1 MGRSPQKLFMKE
13 QAKRFLSMLGIYHP
27 LQSTYRRTIDFFRK
41 QYYRISYGKWKGRG
55 YRCNFCG
62 SQYEKFVPEYPS
74 PNTSKPIREY
84 KVIAGYGK
92 DVLCPN
98 CLSKNRER
106 LLKAVFEKLLPMSGQ
121 MLHFSPEKLLFQ
133 YLQTKGAVT
142 SADLMPGFYRTIDQ
156 SIDFADATQLPY
168 GNERFDWVI
177 ANHILEHIP
186 NDRKAM
192 SEMFRV
198 LRKGG
203 AAVLQVP
210 YSETLPN
217 TIEEPD
223 INDPERQEQLFGQ
236 RDHVRIYAL
245 QDYLARLESV
255 GFEVRVI
262 SAEELSQFRDLA
274 IQENESVI
282 LGYKK

>member
-1 MGRSPQKLFMKE
+1 MKE
-13 QAKRFLSMLGIYHP
+13 LAKRFLSMLGIYHP
-27 LQSTYRRTIDFFRK
+27 LQSGYRAMIDFFRK
-41 QYYRISYGKWKGRG
+41 QHYRIRYRKWKGRG

-74 PNTSKPIREY
+74 ANTRKPIVDHH
-84 KVIAGYGK
+84 VIAGYAEHA
-92 DVLCPN
+92 LCPG

-106 LLKAVFEKLLPMSGQ
+106 LVKAVFENLVPISGQ
-121 MLHFSPEKLLFQ
+121 ILHFSPEKNLFRF
-133 YLQTKGAVT
+133 LQTKGTVT
-142 SADLMPGFYRTIDQ
+142 SADLMPGFYRNIDQ
-156 SIDFADATQLPY
+156 AIQFADATQLPY
-168 GNERFDWVI
+168 AHERFDWVI

-186 NDRKAM
+186 DDRKAM

-203 AAVLQVP
+203 TALLQVP

-217 TIEEPD
+217 SIEEPD
-223 INDPERQEQLFGQ
+223 INDPDRQERLFGQ

-245 QDYLARLESV
+245 QDYLSRLASV
-255 GFEVRVI
+255 GFQVRVI
-262 SAEELSQFRDLA
+262 SADELSQFRELA

-282 LGYKK
+282 LGYKI